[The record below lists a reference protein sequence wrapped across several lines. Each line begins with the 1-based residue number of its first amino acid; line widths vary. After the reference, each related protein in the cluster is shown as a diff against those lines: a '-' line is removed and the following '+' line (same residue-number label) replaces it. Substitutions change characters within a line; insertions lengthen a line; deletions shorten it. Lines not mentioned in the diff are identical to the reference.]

1 MRAVSSLGEKRLIA
15 RLARR
20 IRHGAGV
27 VRGIG
32 DDCAVLKAPKGKDL
46 LFACDML
53 VEGVH
58 FLKRSR
64 PDGVGWK
71 ALAVN
76 VSDIAAMGGLPR
88 HAVVSLGLPPD
99 TPVAW
104 VDGLY
109 RGLRRCARR
118 FKVNLVGGDT
128 DRARK
133 IVVDVAILGW
143 VEQRRA
149 VYRGGAKPGD
159 LLLVTGRLGGAVR
172 SGRHLRFTPR
182 LLEAR
187 ALAARAPIHAMIDLS
202 DGLGPDLTRLC
213 QAGGVSAEVEA
224 AAIPRARGAA
234 LAQALTEGEDFELLM
249 AVSPG
254 DAKRLLPWARQN
266 LPCGLTAIGRVVK
279 RRKNSLVRLIA
290 PRGVKVPRTLEGFR
304 HF

>member
-1 MRAVSSLGEKRLIA
+1 MKPVSSLGEKGLIA
-15 RLARR
+15 RLARGLR
-20 IRHGAGV
+20 PGAGV
-27 VRGIG
+27 IRGIG
-32 DDCAVLKAPKGKDL
+32 DDCAVLKLPLGKDL

-58 FLKRSR
+58 FLKQSR
-64 PDGVGWK
+64 ADGVGWK

-88 HAVVSLGLPPD
+88 HAVVSLGLPPS

-128 DRARK
+128 DRSEK
-133 IVVDVAILGW
+133 IIVDVAILGE
-143 VEQRRA
+143 VEKLRA
-149 VYRGGAKPGD
+149 VRRDGAEPGD
-159 LLLVTGRLGGAVR
+159 ILLVTGRLGGAVR

-182 LLEAR
+182 VLEAR
-187 ALAARAPIHAMIDLS
+187 ALAARAPIHAMLDLS

-213 QAGGVSAEVEA
+213 EASKVSAEVEA
-224 AAIPRARGAA
+224 AAIPRSRGAT
-234 LAQALTEGEDFELLM
+234 LAQALTDGEDFELLM
-249 AVSPG
+249 AVSPR
-254 DAKRLLPWARQN
+254 DAQRLLSWAKKN
-266 LPCGLTAIGRVVK
+266 LPCGLTAIGRMLGRREDFLVK
-279 RRKNSLVRLIA
+279 VAA
-290 PRGVKVPRTLEGFR
+290 PRGVKVPRILEGFQ